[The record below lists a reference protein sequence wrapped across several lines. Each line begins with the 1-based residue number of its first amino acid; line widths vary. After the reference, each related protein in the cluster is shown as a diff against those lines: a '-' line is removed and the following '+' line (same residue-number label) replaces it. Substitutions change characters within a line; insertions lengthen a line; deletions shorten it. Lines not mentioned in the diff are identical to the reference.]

1 MNILVVAGYCLRV
14 NSSANLCHLS
24 YINGLLDCGHQ
35 VDLLSVSERNQ
46 NVDTSIAFPKVRNV
60 YTYAA
65 SLYEQLG
72 NRMHQSTS
80 SVAPAQPVQ
89 QEAGGKAAPGLMSRI
104 KAKIRGLYG
113 PHSMDIAWYYKAK
126 RFRSREHYDLI
137 ISLSDP
143 PASHKL
149 VGWLLRKGRL
159 KAHRWVQIWEDPWYA
174 DIYGLAHTPEVKKE
188 ESSLLEQAQKVLY
201 VSPLTLMY
209 QKQAF
214 PEYAHKMDWMPLPS
228 YYQAELKDL
237 SFAHLSFGYFGDYT
251 SHVRNLKP
259 FYEAAVELGL
269 ETAICGNSDAPF
281 PSTDTIRVYPRMSL
295 GELKVHEDR
304 ANALIFLCNLK
315 GGQIPGKI
323 YQYAAT
329 NKLVLFIMDGTPEEK
344 AALRDYFEGFDRFVF
359 CENDKVSITD
369 AIRKLQTQPIPPALH
384 TPLTRFEP
392 KQIITEIVEGAMQP

>member
-35 VDLLSVSERNQ
+35 VDLLTVSERNQ
-46 NVDTSIAFPKVRNV
+46 NVDTSIALPRVRNV
-60 YTYAA
+60 YTYGA

-72 NRMHQSTS
+72 GRKRRATAGAAAAHPT
-80 SVAPAQPVQ
+80 Q
-89 QEAGGKAAPGLMSRI
+89 QEPSGSASPSLMSRI
-104 KAKIRGLYG
+104 KTKIRSLYG

-126 RFRSREHYDLI
+126 QFRSRERYDLV

-149 VGWLLRKGRL
+149 TGWLLRKGRL

-174 DIYGLAHTPEVKKE
+174 DIYGLAHTPEVKRE
-188 ESSLLEQAQKVLY
+188 EASLLEQAQKVLY
-201 VSPLTLMY
+201 VSPLTLLY
-209 QKQAF
+209 QKQVF

-228 YYQAELKDL
+228 YYQAELKEL
-237 SFAHLSFGYFGDYT
+237 SFEQLSFGYFGDYT
-251 SHVRNLKP
+251 SHVRNLRP

-269 ETAICGNSDAPF
+269 DTAICGNSDTPF

-304 ANALIFLCNLK
+304 ANTLIFLCNLR

-329 NKLVLFIMDGTPEEK
+329 NKVILFIMDGTPEEK
-344 AALRDYFEGFDRFVF
+344 SALRDYFEVFDRFVF
-359 CENDKVSITD
+359 CENDKASIAD
-369 AIRKLQTQPIPPALH
+369 AIRKLQDQPIRASLH
-384 TPLTRFEP
+384 TPLARFEP
-392 KQIITEIVEGAMQP
+392 KQIITEIVEGAMES